1 MTQRLKGNTVAK
13 KEAYYSC
20 SSALRHSYSK
30 QQGLGTRTYPA
41 EDGAAPG
48 YFSNVVI
55 TLVYALNALGK
66 SKHKTAHP
74 ADKFRTK
81 SKSLDGNRK
90 ERNFPF
96 SRHHKPYCSH
106 LSDLQGQE
114 SFLSCTYTNI
124 RRGDRND
131 TLDRH
136 FRIVVFFLKMTVQQL
151 LPFLLQCVM
160 MFSLLGASLVR
171 WFIIL

>member
-1 MTQRLKGNTVAK
+1 MGLHPDISQMWSLRWFMRCMHSEKVNIKQLTQLINSEQSR
-13 KEAYYSC
+13 
-20 SSALRHSYSK
+20 
-30 QQGLGTRTYPA
+30 
-41 EDGAAPG
+41 
-48 YFSNVVI
+48 
-55 TLVYALNALGK
+55 
-66 SKHKTAHP
+66 
-74 ADKFRTK
+74 
-81 SKSLDGNRK
+81 KSLDGNRK